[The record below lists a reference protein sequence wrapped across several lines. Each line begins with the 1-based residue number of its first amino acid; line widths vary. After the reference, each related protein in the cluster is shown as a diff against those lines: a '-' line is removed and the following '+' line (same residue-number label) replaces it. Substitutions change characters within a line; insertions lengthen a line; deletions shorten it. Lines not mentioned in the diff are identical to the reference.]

1 MTPEPSSG
9 SYRLE
14 VAAVPSG
21 GPQVV
26 GAPPQS
32 VGDVDGGRGQTA
44 FVLGGGGSLG
54 AAQVGMLRA
63 LLEVGVRPDFVVG
76 TSIGS
81 LNAAYLAGHLDP
93 DGIESMAELWSTVRR
108 ADVFPLSVRSL
119 VRGVMGHRNH
129 LVDAL
134 GLRTLIRR
142 ARNSALGTSR
152 TLPFPS
158 IPSPP
163 IS

>member
-63 LLEVGVRPDFVVG
+63 LLEVGVRP
-76 TSIGS
+76 TSWWG
-81 LNAAYLAGHLDP
+81 P
-93 DGIESMAELWSTVRR
+93 
-108 ADVFPLSVRSL
+108 PSVRST
-119 VRGVMGHRNH
+119 RPTWP
-129 LVDAL
+129 DISTPTAL
-134 GLRTLIRR
+134 
-142 ARNSALGTSR
+142 S
-152 TLPFPS
+152 PWPS
-158 IPSPP
+158 CGPLCAEPTCSP
-163 IS
+163 